1 MFSLMGPMEIISLIP
16 EDLFDFLA
24 AETKVD
30 HKVPKLKGKVMFQL
44 ILYTLLSTKK
54 GSLRVMESVFSSYKF
69 KSFYKIPQEKQ
80 TKYNSIRDR
89 IDTIKVEYFERLFE
103 SCYDIFSKQLNAE
116 KQESKI
122 MRFDSTMVAL
132 SGKLLTIGMK
142 VGSKTTKKQIKF
154 TIGFDGL
161 LPKSG
166 KVFKEQ
172 KDLSEDITLRDAII
186 SSSFGKD
193 DIVVFDRG
201 LQSRKTFAEFD
212 DQSLR
217 FVTRIKTNTLF
228 KVIRDLPKSTGY
240 SNSIEIISDQ
250 LVYLYK
256 DKMQQVQTPFRLIQG
271 VIKAN
276 GDVIW
281 FLTNIIELPTEE
293 ITEIYK
299 KRWDIEVFFKFL
311 KQELN
316 FEHILVRTENGVR
329 VTMYMTLITAM
340 LIIVYKH
347 FNKLKGYKIPK
358 LTFELELEKEIIEQ
372 IIIVCGGNPALM
384 VHLSG

>member
-1 MFSLMGPMEIISLIP
+1 MGPMDIIKLIP

-44 ILYTLLSTKK
+44 FLYTLRSTKK

-69 KSFYKIPQEKQ
+69 KSFYKIDQEKQ

-89 IDTIKVEYFERLFE
+89 IDTIKIEYFERLFE
-103 SCYDIFSKQLNAE
+103 SCYDVFSKQLNAE
-116 KQESKI
+116 KQQSKI

-166 KVFKEQ
+166 IVFKEQ

-186 SSSFGKD
+186 NSSFGKED
-193 DIVVFDRG
+193 VVVFDRG

-217 FVTRIKTNTLF
+217 FVTRLKTSALF
-228 KVIRDLPKSTGY
+228 EVVENLPNPTGY
-240 SNSIEIISDQ
+240 SDSIEIISDQ
-250 LVYLYK
+250 IVHLFTGRHQHVAK
-256 DKMQQVQTPFRLIQG
+256 QFRLIKG
-271 VIKAN
+271 MRKP
-276 GDVIW
+276 GGEPIW
-281 FLTNIIELPTEE
+281 FLTNIMELPAEE

-316 FEHILVRTENGVR
+316 FEHILVRTDNGVR

-358 LTFELELEKEIIEQ
+358 LKFELELEKELIEQ
-372 IIIVCGGNPALM
+372 IIIICGGNPALM
-384 VHLSG
+384 FQLSG

>member
-1 MFSLMGPMEIISLIP
+1 MGPMDIVKLIP

-24 AETKVD
+24 VETKVD

-44 ILYTLLSTKK
+44 LLYTLLSTKK

-103 SCYDIFSKQLNAE
+103 NCYDLFSKQLNKDAH
-116 KQESKI
+116 ESKI

-132 SGKLLTIGMK
+132 SGKLLMIGMK

-172 KDLSEDITLRDAII
+172 KELSEDITLRNAII
-186 SSSFGKD
+186 NSSFGKD
-193 DIVVFDRG
+193 DVIVFDRG
-201 LQSRKTFAEFD
+201 LQNRKTFTEFD
-212 DQSLR
+212 DQSLK
-217 FVTRIKTNTLF
+217 FVTRLKTKALF
-228 KVIRDLPKSTGY
+228 EVIEDLPKPTGY
-240 SNSIEIISDQ
+240 SNSIEIISDRIVHLYTGKHQ
-250 LVYLYK
+250 LVK
-256 DKMQQVQTPFRLIQG
+256 KQFRLIQG
-271 VIKAN
+271 VKKSD
-276 GDVIW
+276 GGVIW
-281 FLTNIIELPTEE
+281 FLTNIMELPAEE

-316 FEHILVRTENGVR
+316 FDHIMVRTENGVK

-358 LTFELELEKEIIEQ
+358 LKFELELEREIIEQ
-372 IIIVCGGNPALM
+372 IIIVCGGNPSLM
-384 VHLSG
+384 IQLSG

>member
-1 MFSLMGPMEIISLIP
+1 MGPMDIITLIP

-24 AETKVD
+24 AETQVD

-44 ILYTLLSTKK
+44 ILYTLLSAKK
-54 GSLRVMESVFSSYKF
+54 GSLRVMEAVFSSYKF

-80 TKYNSIRDR
+80 TRYNSIRDR
-89 IDTIKVEYFERLFE
+89 IDTIKVEYFEKLFE
-103 SCYDIFSKQLNAE
+103 SCYDLFNKQLSAE
-116 KQESKI
+116 QESKI

-186 SSSFGKD
+186 NSSFGKED
-193 DIVVFDRG
+193 VVVFDRG

-217 FVTRIKTNTLF
+217 FVTRLKTNALF
-228 KVIRDLPKSTGY
+228 EIIEDLPKSGGQ
-240 SNSIEIISDQ
+240 SDSIEITSDQ
-250 LVYLYK
+250 IIHLFTGRHQIIAK
-256 DKMQQVQTPFRLIQG
+256 PFRLIRG
-271 VIKAN
+271 VKKTD
-276 GDVIW
+276 GDAVW
-281 FLTNIIELPTEE
+281 FLTNIIELPAEE

-299 KRWDIEVFFKFL
+299 RRWDIEVFFKFL

-316 FEHILVRTENGVR
+316 FEHILVRTENGVK
-329 VTMYMTLITAM
+329 VSMYMTLITAM

-358 LTFELELEKEIIEQ
+358 LKFELELEKEIIEQ
-372 IIIVCGGNPALM
+372 IIIVCGGDPALM